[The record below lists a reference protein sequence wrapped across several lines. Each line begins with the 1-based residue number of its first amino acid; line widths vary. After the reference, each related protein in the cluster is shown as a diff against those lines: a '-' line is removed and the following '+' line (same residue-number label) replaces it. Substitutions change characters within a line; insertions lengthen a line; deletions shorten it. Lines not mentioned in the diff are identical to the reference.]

1 MLTEKCRYMSV
12 LHGLVQLIHVHQ
24 LKRSCG
30 EVCLPSVTMATTLTH
45 QSMTINSTTTH
56 THHNNTPSTAW
67 SRDYPYPPPH
77 SISSWKRGRR
87 RIFRSEVVL
96 AWDHHLEIHVR
107 VHCHTW
113 HMRLWMLRDASF
125 LLESTLGA
133 TVSVKAGHG
142 DECSYFF
149 VLQLWNTSVPHL
161 SRCTRLFMERERG
174 GDEKEMERKR
184 KEINNQAQ
192 IKQLDSCK
200 HTHSVCILCV
210 LY

>member
-1 MLTEKCRYMSV
+1 MDLSCSLLWAVYYSLDSRLQTTAFKVTNHAITESKFNALLNKQCTHTHTHTDKCRYMSV

-87 RIFRSEVVL
+87 RIFRSEIVQ
-96 AWDHHLEIHVR
+96 AWDHRLEIRVR

-113 HMRLWMLRDASF
+113 HMRLWML
-125 LLESTLGA
+125 
-133 TVSVKAGHG
+133 KNH
-142 DECSYFF
+142 CFF
-149 VLQLWNTSVPHL
+149 
-161 SRCTRLFMERERG
+161 
-174 GDEKEMERKR
+174 
-184 KEINNQAQ
+184 
-192 IKQLDSCK
+192 
-200 HTHSVCILCV
+200 
-210 LY
+210 